1 MCPPL
6 PTDGGSS
13 SAEAQGRE
21 VHPVHLLMGTH
32 SPQERGMCHCDH
44 IILENSH
51 SSVLSPDLHW
61 GIVPL
66 LNLLGSI
73 LGLDRLDVVECA
85 GVPF

>member
-1 MCPPL
+1 
-6 PTDGGSS
+6 
-13 SAEAQGRE
+13 
-21 VHPVHLLMGTH
+21 
-32 SPQERGMCHCDH
+32 MCHCDH